1 MKLILARH
9 GETSLNKS
17 GRIQGLN
24 ADPLNQTGGEQA
36 HALASA
42 LRHELP
48 FKLYT
53 SPVPRA
59 QETAQ
64 VIAGALAL
72 NPETLEDLKE
82 ADPGELEGLTGAQMR
97 DSFPEFAKRW
107 AADSGNAQMPSG
119 ESLAQVQERA
129 WRSVCLML
137 ERHEDEVVVAVTH
150 NFVVQTIVC
159 KVLQIPIHTSRRFR
173 PDLGSITRLEI
184 AKEHSALVSLNET
197 LHLQGIDA

>member
-9 GETSLNKS
+9 GETNLNKS
-17 GRIQGLN
+17 GLIQGVN
-24 ADPLNQTGGEQA
+24 YDPLNQIGREQA
-36 HALASA
+36 RALANV
-42 LRHELP
+42 LRNELP
-48 FKLYT
+48 FTLYT

-59 QETAQ
+59 AETAQ

-72 NPETLEDLKE
+72 SPEILEDLKE

-97 DSFPEFAKRW
+97 ERFPEFAERW

-129 WRSVCLML
+129 WRTLCLL
-137 ERHEDEVVVAVTH
+137 KDRHEDEVVVAVTH
-150 NFVVQTIVC
+150 NFVVQTIIC
-159 KVLQIPIHTSRRFR
+159 RVLQIPIQTSRRFR
-173 PDLGSITRLEI
+173 PELGSITRLEL
-184 AKEHSALVSLNET
+184 AKERSVLVSLNET